1 MIPFITAAAGAAA
14 TTIGSHAIDLA
25 VNMLKEAPKGGNVVG
40 YGRAGLI
47 MPRCLVDESCATS
60 DMLADTLQ
68 TLQATYAAHWLR
80 AFSMHNISVGGS
92 TIHQRLDKFNTHR
105 DPGAPVMRALGLEDF
120 EGKLP
125 DMEDAASEVDPD
137 LKDLIA
143 EGLKIEEEALKMMA
157 VACEAASLPGQTPAG
172 QKGAPGSTIFKAP
185 GKQGNDGATIE
196 KSIDVSAPVNLAG
209 GLTVNVKVS
218 EDGNTV
224 TVPITVRLN
233 AMYMAPDPLVSILGF
248 NAKDITFGARYKKWR
263 LDGIDFWKDLVLC
276 EDLIREHEKNLKAD
290 KTGVYL
296 QMMNRRR
303 QNNLAAILS
312 GSVSANSASN
322 IVVLSEESAAALELK
337 AGGRLADFRFRERIF
352 DQGAGV
358 MMAVISQRRGRVRFY
373 TRMIPEYTEVSE
385 RDMKASNKSNGP
397 DVGDILSAFRAGSSF
412 RM

>member
-1 MIPFITAAAGAAA
+1 MIPFITAAAAAAA
-14 TTIGSHAIDLA
+14 TTVGSHAIDVAL
-25 VNMLKEAPKGGNVVG
+25 NMLKEAPKGGNVIG

-68 TLQATYAAHWLR
+68 TLQGTYAAHWLR

-105 DPGAPVMRALGLEDF
+105 DPGAPLTRALGLEDF
-120 EGKLP
+120 ASKLP
-125 DMEDAASEVDPD
+125 DMDDAASDIDPE
-137 LKDLIA
+137 LKDLIE
-143 EGLKIEEEALKMMA
+143 EGRKIQEEALKMMT
-157 VACEAASLPGQTPAG
+157 VACEAVNIPGQVPAG
-172 QKGAPGSTIFKAP
+172 QKGSPEGTI
-185 GKQGNDGATIE
+185 GNKGPKPPSDGVAIE
-196 KSIDVSAPVNLAG
+196 KTIDVSAPVNLAG

-218 EDGNTV
+218 ENGNTV

-248 NAKDITFGARYKKWR
+248 SAKDITFGARYKKWR
-263 LDGIDFWKDLVLC
+263 LDGIDFWKDLVMC

-290 KTGVYL
+290 KTGVYI

-303 QNNLAAILS
+303 QNSLAAFLS
-312 GSVSANSASN
+312 GSISANSASN
-322 IVVLSEESAAALELK
+322 IVVLSEEAAAALELK
-337 AGGRLADFRFRERIF
+337 AGGRLTDFRFRERIF